1 MCDHVCTPAAHYSH
15 FQHSFAF
22 VYLTSFVIKSLDLL
36 TSKIYDIVSVFT
48 ELVGKSLTESQMNAV
63 WGLTLCLKEFTLY
76 AHFPFPCLG
85 PAALVCVV
93 LWFPNS
99 SVDICKHGAVWMF
112 FFPSFHNMMC
122 FLFCVCFD
130 PSLAAKRRCG
140 EARARVALLCY
151 FWQRQWLVA
160 VEGRGDRRG
169 YHEAQKTRGCLRDFC
184 LEELLCNN
192 QRLNVD
198 ECVVRVCFC
207 VCSCLNVHTNT

>member
-1 MCDHVCTPAAHYSH
+1 
-15 FQHSFAF
+15 
-22 VYLTSFVIKSLDLL
+22 
-36 TSKIYDIVSVFT
+36 
-48 ELVGKSLTESQMNAV
+48 
-63 WGLTLCLKEFTLY
+63 
-76 AHFPFPCLG
+76 
-85 PAALVCVV
+85 
-93 LWFPNS
+93 
-99 SVDICKHGAVWMF
+99 
-112 FFPSFHNMMC
+112 MMC

-184 LEELLCNN
+184 LEELLCND

-198 ECVVRVCFC
+198 
-207 VCSCLNVHTNT
+207 VCSMCVFLCALMFECTRKHIGSKKKKVGMQVLSFNNSQTPHILVLARGPHTLPLLNGLMC